1 MAEVVETRAP
11 LFITDDGETPFRK
24 PQIGVA
30 ATAADHL
37 VTKAQLDAGGG
48 GGGGGASAATCVID
62 FGATRETSVAVVI
75 TGLAWVTAT
84 MVLIARPFG
93 TTAQHTEE
101 DALIEQITAVCSAAV
116 AGVGFTLRAHSPHGS
131 VGAYQFAVVGIEA

>member
-1 MAEVVETRAP
+1 MTTVADQVALKKELIASNIAFTPSGTISATNVQAAIVE
-11 LFITDDGETPFRK
+11 
-24 PQIGVA
+24 VA
-30 ATAADHL
+30 AEA
-37 VTKAQLDAGGG
+37 GG
-48 GGGGGASAATCVID
+48 GGGGGASAASVVVD
-62 FGATRETSVAVVI
+62 FGASRETSAAVVV

-116 AGVGFTLRAHSPHGS
+116 AGVGFTIRAHSPHGS
-131 VGAYQFAVVGIEA
+131 VGAYRFAVVGIEV